1 MNKYIDADVCIL
13 SEQEAKMN
21 KSLVACSYTKE
32 FYGHSVTVRF
42 YRLKFILDIITK
54 EYRK

>member
-1 MNKYIDADVCIL
+1 MNKYLDADVCIL

-21 KSLVACSYTKE
+21 KSLFACRYTKE

-54 EYRK
+54 E

>member
-13 SEQEAKMN
+13 RNQEAKMN

-42 YRLKFILDIITK
+42 YRLKLIIDIIESDK
-54 EYRK
+54 K